1 METYGLITAG
11 TPQSNPATQK
21 ALDNK
26 SAVSVFNCSAVKIES
41 EKQNRRIADGEI
53 TPACAQ
59 ACPTQAITFGDINDP
74 KSRVAQLKAQ
84 ARNYSL
90 LPDLNTR
97 PRTTY
102 LGRLRNPNPDIEK
115 G

>member
-1 METYGLITAG
+1 VQT
-11 TPQSNPATQK
+11 
-21 ALDNK
+21 
-26 SAVSVFNCSAVKIES
+26 
-41 EKQNRRIADGEI
+41 
-53 TPACAQ
+53 
-59 ACPTQAITFGDINDP
+59 CPTQAIAFGDINDP

-90 LPDLNTR
+90 LEDLNTR

-102 LGRLRNPNPDIEK
+102 LGRLRNPNPEIEK